1 MTLRDAV
8 SISHEPQKFVGRC
21 IPMSAQVPE
30 TPPAG
35 RAARMVYALQRSA
48 ATPAAWAAAAQ
59 LATTT
64 S

>member
-1 MTLRDAV
+1 
-8 SISHEPQKFVGRC
+8 
-21 IPMSAQVPE
+21 MSSQVPE
-30 TPPAG
+30 TTPAG

-48 ATPAAWAAAAQ
+48 ATPAAWAAATQ